1 MCENFATLFNVAWPS
16 AIGAPGKPAD
26 REAIVYVAERIA
38 AVYKNALEWK
48 LDFERL
54 ELPDS
59 LGRLRSLASCMC
71 DNMITEIEEYSS
83 KLKTLTAEAVLAAR
97 MGQRVEVK
105 LTFTPTVPDLTECIE
120 EFRRV
125 VELHEL
131 GAIE

>member
-1 MCENFATLFNVAWPS
+1 M
-16 AIGAPGKPAD
+16 
-26 REAIVYVAERIA
+26 
-38 AVYKNALEWK
+38 
-48 LDFERL
+48 DFERL